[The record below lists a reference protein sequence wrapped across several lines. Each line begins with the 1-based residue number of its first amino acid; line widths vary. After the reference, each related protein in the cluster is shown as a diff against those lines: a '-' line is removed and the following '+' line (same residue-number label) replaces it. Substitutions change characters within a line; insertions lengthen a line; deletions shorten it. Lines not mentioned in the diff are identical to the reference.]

1 MNPQVEMQ
9 SNEASLHEAD
19 SAPPG
24 AAARRSRFYLTNEFG
39 LLVLILLFSTLF
51 TIAMPGFVSKFNLF
65 AMGREA
71 AINIVTGLAMMAV
84 IVTGGLDL
92 SVGAIGVCAAMAGG
106 WLIQVVGLPWP
117 LALPGALAVGGFLGF
132 VNGWLVTRSGLHS
145 FIITLATMSIFF
157 GGMIFLTH
165 AESFR
170 ELPPVVSEFGH
181 MKVFGAVSPLLIV
194 AILATLAMAGLYR
207 LTPIGR
213 EMLAAGA
220 RPEAAELSGIS
231 VNRVFVLCHAL
242 TGLLAALAAVL
253 LVSRTGAAIPSMA
266 GQLGQD
272 WLLPAFLG
280 PVLGGTLLTGGKA
293 SPVGT
298 FLGSVLVTVLTSGLL
313 LQQIGAF
320 WVQAILGVVLLIA
333 VILDHGRRVFLA
345 RRRML

>member
-1 MNPQVEMQ
+1 MP
-9 SNEASLHEAD
+9 SG
-19 SAPPG
+19 P
-24 AAARRSRFYLTNEFG
+24 ARRRVRFYLTNEFG
-39 LLVLILLFSTLF
+39 LLVLIVLFSVVF
-51 TIAMPGFVSKFNLF
+51 TISMPGFISKFNLF

-71 AINIVTGLAMMAV
+71 AINIVTGLAMMVV

-106 WLIQVVGLPWP
+106 WLVQIVGLPWP
-117 LALPGALAVGGFLGF
+117 LALLGALAVGGGLGF

-157 GGMIFLTH
+157 GAMIFLTH

-170 ELPPVVSEFGH
+170 DLPAVISTFGH
-181 MKVFGAVSPLLIV
+181 MKFFGAVSPLFLAAV
-194 AILATLAMAGLYR
+194 AATLALVALYR
-207 LTPIGR
+207 LTPLGR

-220 RPEAAELSGIS
+220 RPEAAELSGIR
-231 VNRVFVLCHAL
+231 VKRVFVLCHTL
-242 TGLLAALAAVL
+242 TGILAGFAAIL
-253 LVSRTGAAIPSMA
+253 LVARNGAAIPSMA

-293 SPVGT
+293 SPIGT
-298 FLGSVLVTVLTSGLL
+298 FLGAVLVTVLTSGLL

-320 WVQAILGVVLLIA
+320 WVQAILGVVLLAA